1 MADHAPRTSMAVR
14 KHHAAERASTPFKTR
29 QKGFD
34 DLRTTP
40 DISLRMGLVRQ
51 RGTRPELIVRKIAT
65 LIGLRYRTHNRDL
78 PGSPDLANRSRRFAV
93 QVMGCFWHRHPG
105 CPKSSVPKANRAFWM
120 EKFRTNCARDRATQ
134 RALRQAGFQT
144 VVIWECETRNPAIVK
159 RRLVRL
165 LGAPTRRHRTGK
177 PRRALPHP
185 RQ

>member
-1 MADHAPRTSMAVR
+1 MAVR
-14 KHHAAERASTPFKTR
+14 KLHAAERGSTPFKSR

-51 RGTRPELIVRKIAT
+51 QGTRPELIVRKIAT

-78 PGSPDLANRSRRFAV
+78 PGTPDLANRSRRFAV

-105 CPKSSVPKANRAFWM
+105 CPKSTVPKANHAFWLQ
-120 EKFRTNCARDRATQ
+120 KFQRNCARDRTTQ

-159 RRLVRL
+159 RRLAPL
-165 LGAPTRRHRTGK
+165 LRATTLRRRTK
-177 PRRALPHP
+177 KSRRASPGP
-185 RQ
+185 GQ